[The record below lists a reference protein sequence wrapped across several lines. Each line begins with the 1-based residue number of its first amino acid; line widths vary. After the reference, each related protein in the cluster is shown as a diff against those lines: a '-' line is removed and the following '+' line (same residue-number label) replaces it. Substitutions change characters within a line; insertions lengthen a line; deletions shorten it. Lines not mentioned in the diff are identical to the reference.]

1 MKIKHAVN
9 SKHLANCIPPLL
21 ELLGWSGDKRHI
33 FESQPHLLNEMDVNG
48 FMNTMANLG
57 FTTRT
62 AKSNLDAL
70 HENLL
75 PCLFVSH
82 DGEPVVLVTQN
93 GNKYLAYDG
102 AQARYSEVEID
113 HERGD
118 FYFFQSKSDQGYNLL
133 LAQKN
138 WFLRMLLRF
147 KSLIGITLFL
157 SLILSITAVATPL
170 VVMGIYDTILT
181 ADSIDSL
188 NLLWIGIAIYL
199 IAEVVFM
206 WLRYRLLNYSGTRIG
221 YLVNNQ
227 VMRRILYLPPAF
239 TGNSTIGTQVSR
251 IQDFTSI
258 QNFIGGQGILSIIDL
273 PFILVLVL
281 VMMLLSGNLVIIP
294 LVMMGAIF
302 LFSLLTIPLIR
313 RINEVSSLAT
323 TKRNEFTIE
332 LLSRFR
338 ELRLAGASKSWKE
351 RYRKI
356 SADAIIGSYKTTQ
369 INTVINN
376 VGQGLVTTAGAITIG
391 VGVIKVLDG
400 SLGAGGLMASMM
412 IVWRILAP
420 VKTAFSVFS
429 QSIRIKKS
437 ADQLDRLMS
446 IELEKSFNRE
456 TDVALDLKGLIRF
469 QNVSIRYS
477 QDAAPALLGIEL
489 TIDKGEMVA
498 LTGHDGAG
506 KSTMLKLMLGMYKP
520 QSGRILLDRFNIQQ
534 LETTQV
540 RRSIGYCPTVDD
552 HFFGTIF
559 QNFRLVDPTLTDDEI
574 MKVVEQVGMTETLK
588 ELPNGLNSKIGDQ
601 ISKRMSG
608 LLSRQISIVRALL
621 NNPPILLLDEPEHG
635 LTSKDLVG
643 FGKLLQSLKH
653 NKTII
658 LVTQN
663 KQLLKLADRVVM
675 MEEGKIADIK
685 SPRKPVK

>member
-1 MKIKHAVN
+1 
-9 SKHLANCIPPLL
+9 
-21 ELLGWSGDKRHI
+21 
-33 FESQPHLLNEMDVNG
+33 
-48 FMNTMANLG
+48 
-57 FTTRT
+57 
-62 AKSNLDAL
+62 
-70 HENLL
+70 
-75 PCLFVSH
+75 
-82 DGEPVVLVTQN
+82 
-93 GNKYLAYDG
+93 
-102 AQARYSEVEID
+102 
-113 HERGD
+113 
-118 FYFFQSKSDQGYNLL
+118 
-133 LAQKN
+133 
-138 WFLRMLLRF
+138 
-147 KSLIGITLFL
+147 
-157 SLILSITAVATPL
+157 
-170 VVMGIYDTILT
+170 
-181 ADSIDSL
+181 
-188 NLLWIGIAIYL
+188 
-199 IAEVVFM
+199 
-206 WLRYRLLNYSGTRIG
+206 
-221 YLVNNQ
+221 
-227 VMRRILYLPPAF
+227 
-239 TGNSTIGTQVSR
+239 
-251 IQDFTSI
+251 
-258 QNFIGGQGILSIIDL
+258 
-273 PFILVLVL
+273 
-281 VMMLLSGNLVIIP
+281 
-294 LVMMGAIF
+294 MMGAIF

-574 MKVVEQVGMTETLK
+574 MKVVEQVGMTDTLK